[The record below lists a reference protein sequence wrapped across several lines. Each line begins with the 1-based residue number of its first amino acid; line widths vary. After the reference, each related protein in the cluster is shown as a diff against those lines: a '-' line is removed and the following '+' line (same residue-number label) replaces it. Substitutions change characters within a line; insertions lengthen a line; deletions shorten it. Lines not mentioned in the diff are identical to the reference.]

1 MLIKQKNKID
11 VKNYMRKILR
21 KGQTALEYL
30 MTYGWA
36 ILIVIIAIGALYALG
51 LTKPC
56 RWTGTQ
62 ITGFTGGGF
71 EASAPRFAASNDN
84 LVLDFKRIGANSVTF
99 NAANATYKTQE
110 VMTTVATTL
119 PTGETNTVTFDFTT
133 VDASEGDCYG
143 ADILLNYTESGRE
156 FSAAGRVSGTVEA

>member
-1 MLIKQKNKID
+1 M
-11 VKNYMRKILR
+11 

-71 EASAPRFAASNDN
+71 QVSTPRFDASDDD
-84 LVLDFKRIGANSVTF
+84 LVIDAQRIQSASVTF
-99 NAANATYKTQE
+99 NSSSATYKGSIRIDNPAVNFT
-110 VMTTVATTL
+110 MATGDTTTR
-119 PTGETNTVTFDFTT
+119 TFDFSGLQ
-133 VDASEGDCYG
+133 DAVAGDCYS
-143 ADILLNYTESGRE
+143 ADVTINFAEGGRL
-156 FSAAGRVSGTVEA
+156 FTSIGKVSGTVET

>member
-1 MLIKQKNKID
+1 MFKI
-11 VKNYMRKILR
+11 VR

-71 EASAPRFAASNDN
+71 EASVPRFSGGGDD
-84 LVLDFKRIGANSVTF
+84 LVLDFKRIGANSVNF
-99 NAANATYKTQE
+99 YHANATYKTAHIDLNSTE
-110 VMTTVATTL
+110 PNAILATGATK
-119 PTGETNTVTFDFTT
+119 TVTFDFNPPE
-133 VDASEGDCYG
+133 DSSSGDCY
-143 ADILLNYTESGRE
+143 AVDIILGYSESGRN
-156 FSAAGRVSGTVEA
+156 FTAAGRVSGTIET

>member
-1 MLIKQKNKID
+1 ML
-11 VKNYMRKILR
+11 ML

-71 EASAPRFAASNDN
+71 QVTAPRFDASDGSIVFD
-84 LVLDFKRIGANSVTF
+84 LSRIGTSTVTTVDVT
-99 NAANATYKTQE
+99 ATYKSATGTFTVGGAMAQGN
-110 VMTTVATTL
+110 TTAI
-119 PTGETNTVTFDFTT
+119 TVTGLGTQT
-133 VDASEGDCYG
+133 AGDCFG
-143 ADILLNYTESGRE
+143 VDVTVNYQE
-156 FSAAGRVSGTVEA
+156 AGRAFTSVGKISGTIEA